1 MRIPTLAQA
10 VADGAAA
17 AGLVLFALIVTDV
30 GTGTLA
36 LAGLALLG
44 LSAVVRGAAVAS
56 ARRLWPRVGD
66 AGRPAGRSAGRLDSR
81 GPWRRWILALWLVQG
96 LAFVAGLLLAHSSLG
111 AVATAGIVGI
121 VVAVASAA
129 LAGAA
134 ARRAARGSGSGFV
147 DSAAITAYA

>member
-36 LAGLALLG
+36 LAGFALLG
-44 LSAVVRGAAVAS
+44 LSAVVRVAAVAS
-56 ARRLWPRVGD
+56 ARRLWPRVGGA
-66 AGRPAGRSAGRLDSR
+66 AGRPAGRSAGR

-96 LAFVAGLLLAHSSLG
+96 VAFVAGLLLAHSPLG
-111 AVATAGIVGI
+111 AVATAGIVGL

-134 ARRAARGSGSGFV
+134 ARRAARGSGAGFV

>member
-44 LSAVVRGAAVAS
+44 LSAAVRLAAVAS
-56 ARRLWPRVGD
+56 ARRLWPRAGGA
-66 AGRPAGRSAGRLDSR
+66 AGRPPGRV
-81 GPWRRWILALWLVQG
+81 PWRRWILALWVVQG
-96 LAFVAGLLLAHSSLG
+96 VAFVAGLLLAHSSFG
-111 AVATAGIVGI
+111 AVATAGIVGV

-134 ARRAARGSGSGFV
+134 ARRAARGSGAGFV
-147 DSAAITAYA
+147 DSASLTAYA

>member
-36 LAGLALLG
+36 LAGIALLG
-44 LSAVVRGAAVAS
+44 LSAVVRVAAVAS
-56 ARRLWPRVGD
+56 ARRLRPRVGD
-66 AGRPAGRSAGRLDSR
+66 AAGRPAGRSAGR

-96 LAFVAGLLLAHSSLG
+96 VAFVAGLLLAHSSLG
-111 AVATAGIVGI
+111 AAATAGIVGL

-129 LAGAA
+129 LAGVA
-134 ARRAARGSGSGFV
+134 ARRAARGTGSGFV